1 MAGALLLLYFFVFF
15 FFVVVSRVPAPLLL
29 AAAAADGGCTSTTK
43 TCGSLNISAPF
54 GLVDESEE
62 NNCGLQMGFQVHC
75 TDKIPYLGFYE
86 RQYRLQILHIFYGN
100 FSLLVSDA
108 HKFQDFNRS
117 SEKGCH
123 VPTANSTSKLGLPFS
138 NSPLNQN
145 LIFYN
150 CTKAPPPP
158 ETVSRDE
165 LVETVCRNNTFVR
178 AGGQYNGDGVG
189 GGYELEG
196 CNSIAVPVLGKS
208 DSGKVNASD
217 YLELIRNGFLLTWQP
232 PPQQQQPGPQPQAA
246 GSGGKFTEY
255 GLVLFL
261 LEVHSS

>member
-1 MAGALLLLYFFVFF
+1 MARALLLLYFFFF
-15 FFVVVSRVPAPLLL
+15 VVVVSRVPAPLLL
-29 AAAAADGGCTSTTK
+29 AAAACVPER
-43 TCGSLNISAPF
+43 CGNLIVSPPF
-54 GLVDESEE
+54 RLVDGSEE
-62 NNCGLQMGFQVHC
+62 NKCGLMGFQVHC
-75 TDKIPYLGFYE
+75 TGDVPYLGYYGRE
-86 RQYRLQILHIFYGN
+86 HRLRILGIFYGN

-108 HKFQDFNRS
+108 HKLHAFNRS

-150 CTKAPPPP
+150 CTKAPPAP
-158 ETVSRDE
+158 ETVSRDG
-165 LVETVCRNNTFVR
+165 LVDTACRNNTFVR
-178 AGGQYNGDGVG
+178 AGGRYYNDGV

-196 CNSIAVPVLGKS
+196 CNSTAVPVLGKS
-208 DSGKVNASD
+208 GRVNASD

-232 PPQQQQPGPQPQAA
+232 PPQQQQPGPLPQAA

-255 GLVLFL
+255 GLVLFY
-261 LEVHSS
+261 